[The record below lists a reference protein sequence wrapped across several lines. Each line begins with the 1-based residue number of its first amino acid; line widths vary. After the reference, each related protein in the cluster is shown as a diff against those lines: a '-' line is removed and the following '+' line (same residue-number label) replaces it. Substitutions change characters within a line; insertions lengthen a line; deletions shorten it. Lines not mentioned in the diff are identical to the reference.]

1 MTAVDFLA
9 LQATPGLAMI
19 AAALAVPF
27 IPHHARQVWM
37 LAAIGISAAALG
49 AGEGVHWTL
58 PLMGQELVL
67 HRADRLTLPF
77 GVVFHLAA
85 ALNVVYGWHERR
97 AMEHTAGLAYAG
109 AAIAAVH
116 AGDLISLFIFWEGTA
131 LASVFLLLAPARGR
145 TDAAGDSAR
154 AAAMRYLMVQV
165 ASGVLLLG
173 GAALYW
179 GGTGSWFFG
188 PMALGDAGSWPILAA
203 FGIKAAFPLLGGW
216 MTDAYPRASAL
227 GAVVLS
233 AFTTKLAVYAL
244 ARGFAGTEEL
254 VVVGSAMVVLSILYA
269 AFENDLRRVLAY
281 ALANQ
286 LGFMVVAIGVG
297 SDMAINGAV
306 GHASASVLY
315 FAVLFMA
322 MGAVHHRIGTV
333 GATELGG
340 LYRSMPWTLA
350 FAVVGAA
357 SIASV
362 PLFSG
367 FVAKS
372 LTTSALAYD
381 GRIWATLVLLAG
393 SVGALMHAAIRPIYF
408 TFFAADRGLE
418 AKEAPF
424 NMLAAMAAAAVA
436 CIAIGVLPSRFYA
449 MLPTLSDYTPYKPG
463 YLVGQLQ
470 LLVFAMLAFV
480 FLVRAGLY
488 PGDRRAI
495 LLDSD
500 WLYRR
505 LGPALARAPL
515 ALAMRSAAGAL
526 RLLVLLGAKAVDLVR
541 AMARHPIAGPVIPGP
556 AAVVQLALLALIVG
570 VIYAVRT

>member
-1 MTAVDFLA
+1 MTAADFLA

-19 AAALAVPF
+19 VAALAVPF

-37 LAAIGISAAALG
+37 LAAIGVSAAALG
-49 AGEGVHWTL
+49 AGEGVHWTV

-77 GVVFHLAA
+77 GIVFHLAA
-85 ALNVVYGWHERR
+85 AINVVYGWHERR

-131 LASVFLLLAPARGR
+131 LASVFLLLAPARDR
-145 TDAAGDSAR
+145 TGADGDATR

-179 GGTGSWFFG
+179 NGTGSWFFG
-188 PMALGDAGSWPILAA
+188 PMALGDAGFWPILLA
-203 FGIKAAFPLLGGW
+203 FGVKAAFPLLGGW

-227 GAVVLS
+227 GTVVLT
-233 AFTTKLAVYAL
+233 AFTTKLAIYAL
-244 ARGFAGTEEL
+244 ARGFAGTGEL
-254 VVVGSAMVVLSILYA
+254 VAVGCVMVVVSILFA
-269 AFENDLRRVLAY
+269 AFENDLRRVLVY
-281 ALANQ
+281 ALGNQ

-297 SDMAINGAV
+297 SDMAVNGAV

-322 MGAVHHRIGTV
+322 MGAVLDRAGTV
-333 GATELGG
+333 RATELGG

-381 GRIWATLVLLAG
+381 GRTVATLVLLAG
-393 SVGALMHAAIRPIYF
+393 SVGALMHAAIRPVYF

-418 AKEAPF
+418 VKEAPF
-424 NMLAAMAAAAVA
+424 NMLAAMAVAAAA
-436 CIAIGVLPSRFYA
+436 CIAIGVLPSRFYS
-449 MLPTLSDYTPYKPG
+449 MLPTLSDYTPYKAG

-480 FLVRAGLY
+480 FLVRSGLY

-495 LLDSD
+495 LLGSD

-505 LGPALARAPL
+505 LGPALGQVPLRAAM
-515 ALAMRSAAGAL
+515 ALASWGFRLAAG
-526 RLLVLLGAKAVDLVR
+526 LGMAAIGLVR
-541 AMARHPIAGPVIPGP
+541 SLASHPVAGPVIPGP

-570 VIYAVRT
+570 VIYAAFA